1 MKHYGLPSSP
11 LKCPKIVYIDRQSSS
26 RRFSDETESALIGL
40 FEDMEK
46 EGYGKFEHVDLE
58 KLGVVDQ
65 IGAVS
70 DATVSRLSHW
80 RVQFEANER

>member
-1 MKHYGLPSSP
+1 
-11 LKCPKIVYIDRQSSS
+11 
-26 RRFSDETESALIGL
+26 
-40 FEDMEK
+40 MEK

-58 KLGVVDQ
+58 KLNVVDQ